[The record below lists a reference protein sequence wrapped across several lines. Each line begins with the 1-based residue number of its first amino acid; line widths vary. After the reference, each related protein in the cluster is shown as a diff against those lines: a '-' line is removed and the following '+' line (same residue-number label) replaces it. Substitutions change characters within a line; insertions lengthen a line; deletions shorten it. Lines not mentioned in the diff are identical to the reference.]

1 VNFNQNIFKY
11 QLFIV
16 SLLLKIK
23 LSMKAKLNKIDND
36 NAIVNWSDDE
46 QFGNI
51 TFRFENNNYI
61 VDTELLGLES
71 LIKIIKALPEEI
83 KNGELNENG
92 LLVYK
97 HMTNKHLFLQR
108 SYRWKDSILLM
119 DESNGR
125 QIIQGFKYSTFDL
138 SGWELITKEEYDK
151 VEKKYTDI
159 YK

>member
-1 VNFNQNIFKY
+1 
-11 QLFIV
+11 
-16 SLLLKIK
+16 
-23 LSMKAKLNKIDND
+23 MKAKLNKIDND